1 MNIPASFPPMPS
13 PIDKPAS
20 ARPLSPARPASEPA
34 SAPAAA
40 EPAGEAALWD
50 VLSPDERA
58 FFEQQAAL
66 GPLTYG
72 RPRTSSAPLAPTGQ
86 RLDVRG

>member
-1 MNIPASFPPMPS
+1 MNVERTNSLPPAAATHAPEPV
-13 PIDKPAS
+13 
-20 ARPLSPARPASEPA
+20 ARAH
-34 SAPAAA
+34 APAAA
-40 EPAGEAALWD
+40 RPAAEASAHEAALRD

-58 FFEQQAAL
+58 FFDQIAAL

-72 RPRTSSAPLAPTGQ
+72 RPRGHAPSLAPTGQ